1 MGNFDSPIGNKQFQG
16 SMKDYSVPDETRQT
30 RTFESSAPV
39 FDENEMQEFQ
49 NRMQPQAQSQ
59 TREINNLEREMMEA
73 KKARREGK
81 ERLSEGARRRI
92 EILINMS
99 RMTRDC
105 TIENQSYRL
114 QSLTSKDFRE
124 VLVASSEFDGT
135 IQFIFENRK
144 QILARSITVLAGVDF
159 NQFINSNEL
168 QMKLDVIEELDHA
181 LLTRLFDEYVIL
193 AKEVKDKYTLK
204 TDEDVKEVL
213 EDIKK

>member
-30 RTFESSAPV
+30 RTFESCAPV

-204 TDEDVKEVL
+204 TDEDV
-213 EDIKK
+213 

>member
-1 MGNFDSPIGNKQFQG
+1 
-16 SMKDYSVPDETRQT
+16 MKDYSVPDETRQT